1 MKEIVIVR
9 NKYLDKQT
17 LGFLFIIEENGIIF
31 QCKTLELGWKDN
43 KSKVSCI
50 PKGKY
55 EAKKEYSISFKE
67 DLFELKD
74 VPGRSEI
81 KIHSANYYTQLKG
94 CIGIGDSYAE
104 LNNDGYLDVL
114 NSRKTLRKLHAII
127 GDQKWI
133 QVNIYGEY

>member
-1 MKEIVIVR
+1 MKKIIILR
-9 NKYLDKQT
+9 NKYQDKQT
-17 LGFLFIIEENGIIF
+17 LGFLFIIEENEILF

-50 PKGKY
+50 AKGKY
-55 EAKKEYSISFKE
+55 TAKKEYSNSFKE
-67 DLFELKD
+67 DLFELKN

-94 CIGIGDSYAE
+94 CIGIGDTYSD

-114 NSRKTLRKLHAII
+114 NSRTTLKKFHAIMGTQAECEVEII
-127 GDQKWI
+127 GE
-133 QVNIYGEY
+133 N